1 MGIHNSFRLLTVWR
15 VANQT
20 NMKAF
25 VTLCSVLAGTAAADS
40 QYIQNVV
47 PLSQPLGVA
56 PLVAPYGVYSA
67 PLSPVSVAKVVDL
80 QLESSLPYSTML
92 IKRDAE
98 PNAPYVYQAKVDNPE
113 DGSKYE
119 IGVQV
124 DRFGHGQS
132 HQQIER
138 QPTFGTVRD
147 NYLMGQRM
155 AQNRNDLRQ
164 SNQMRTENRQMG
176 GMMPGENV
184 MGQKQRTTYR
194 MDGNMMSQGMR
205 NQMVRDQDQMASGM
219 YTMMDQRQRENMNQR
234 MQEMRRRSGNAVDR
248 GMMDSM
254 AQPDQMQSRR
264 MIKRDADPSFQYTVA
279 SGHPASQSQYRMG
292 QNMRDQSQ
300 YRMGNMRDQVF
311 GDGLMNNQRLA
322 HGRNLGRTNTN
333 LVNQMVRGNLVK
345 SNQMHSR
352 GIIKREAD
360 SFMAYNLPSNYM
372 MPYVGY
378 QVQVPSMI
386 GYPHPAP
393 VYMMA

>member
-1 MGIHNSFRLLTVWR
+1 MG
-15 VANQT
+15 
-20 NMKAF
+20 
-25 VTLCSVLAGTAAADS
+25 
-40 QYIQNVV
+40 
-47 PLSQPLGVA
+47 
-56 PLVAPYGVYSA
+56 
-67 PLSPVSVAKVVDL
+67 
-80 QLESSLPYSTML
+80 
-92 IKRDAE
+92 
-98 PNAPYVYQAKVDNPE
+98 
-113 DGSKYE
+113 YE
-119 IGVQV
+119 IGIQV

-138 QPTFGTVRD
+138 QPTFGTVLD

-155 AQNRNDLRQ
+155 PQNRNDLRQ

-176 GMMPGENV
+176 SMMPKENV
-184 MGQKQRTTYR
+184 MGQRQRVTYR

-205 NQMVRDQDQMASGM
+205 NQMVRDQDRMASRM

-234 MQEMRRRSGNAVDR
+234 VQEMRRGNGNAVDR
-248 GMMDSM
+248 RMMDSM

-264 MIKRDADPSFQYTVA
+264 MIKRDVDPSFQYTVA

-300 YRMGNMRDQVF
+300 YRMGNMRDQSQYRMGNMRDQVF

-322 HGRNLGRTNTN
+322 HGSNLGRMNSN
-333 LVNQMVRGNLVK
+333 SVNQMERGNLVK
-345 SNQMHSR
+345 SNQMHSH

-386 GYPHPAP
+386 GYPHPA

>member
-1 MGIHNSFRLLTVWR
+1 MGIHNSFKLLTAWR

-25 VTLCSVLAGTAAADS
+25 VTICSVLAGTAAADS
-40 QYIQNVV
+40 QYIHNVV

-80 QLESSLPYSTML
+80 QLEPSLPYSTML
-92 IKRDAE
+92 IKREAE

-124 DRFGHGQS
+124 DRFGNGQS

-176 GMMPGENV
+176 SMMPKENV
-184 MGQKQRTTYR
+184 IAQRQRVTYR

-205 NQMVRDQDQMASGM
+205 NQMVRDQDRMASRM
-219 YTMMDQRQRENMNQR
+219 YTMMDQMERGNLNQR
-234 MQEMRRRSGNAVDR
+234 MQEMRRRNGNAVDR
-248 GMMDSM
+248 RMMDSM
-254 AQPDQMQSRR
+254 AQ
-264 MIKRDADPSFQYTVA
+264 
-279 SGHPASQSQYRMG
+279 
-292 QNMRDQSQ
+292 
-300 YRMGNMRDQVF
+300 
-311 GDGLMNNQRLA
+311 
-322 HGRNLGRTNTN
+322 
-333 LVNQMVRGNLVK
+333 
-345 SNQMHSR
+345 
-352 GIIKREAD
+352 
-360 SFMAYNLPSNYM
+360 
-372 MPYVGY
+372 
-378 QVQVPSMI
+378 
-386 GYPHPAP
+386 
-393 VYMMA
+393 

>member
-15 VANQT
+15 VENQI

-47 PLSQPLGVA
+47 PLSQPLGIA
-56 PLVAPYGVYSA
+56 SLVAPYGVYSA

-80 QLESSLPYSTML
+80 QLEPSLPYSTML
-92 IKRDAE
+92 IKREAE
-98 PNAPYVYQAKVDNPE
+98 PDAPYVYQAKVDNPE
-113 DGSKYE
+113 DGSTYE
-119 IGVQV
+119 IGVKV
-124 DRFGHGQS
+124 DRFGNGQS

-138 QPTFGTVRD
+138 QPTLGTVRD

-155 AQNRNDLRQ
+155 ALSRNDLRR

-176 GMMPGENV
+176 GMMPKENV
-184 MGQKQRTTYR
+184 MGQRQRVTYR

-205 NQMVRDQDQMASGM
+205 NQMVRDQDRMASGM
-219 YTMMDQRQRENMNQR
+219 YSMMDQRQTENMNQR
-234 MQEMRRRSGNAVDR
+234 MQEMRRGSGNAIDR
-248 GMMDSM
+248 RMMDSM
-254 AQPDQMQSRR
+254 AQRNQMQSRR

-300 YRMGNMRDQVF
+300 YRMGNMRVQVF
-311 GDGLMNNQRLA
+311 GDGLMNDPRLA
-322 HGRNLGRTNTN
+322 HGRNLVR
-333 LVNQMVRGNLVK
+333 VNSNSVNHMVRGNLVK
-345 SNQMHSR
+345 TNQMHSR

-360 SFMAYNLPSNYM
+360 SSMAYNLPSNYM

-386 GYPHPAP
+386 WYPHPAP

>member
-15 VANQT
+15 VENQI

-40 QYIQNVV
+40 QYIQNMV

-67 PLSPVSVAKVVDL
+67 PVSPVSVAKVVDL
-80 QLESSLPYSTML
+80 QLEPSLTYSTML

-98 PNAPYVYQAKVDNPE
+98 PDAPYVYQAKVDNPE
-113 DGSKYE
+113 DGSTYE

-124 DRFGHGQS
+124 DRFGNGQS

-138 QPTFGTVRD
+138 QPTFGTLRD

-155 AQNRNDLRQ
+155 AQNTNDLRR
-164 SNQMRTENRQMG
+164 SNQMRTENRQLG

-184 MGQKQRTTYR
+184 MGQKQRTAYH
-194 MDGNMMSQGMR
+194 MMSQGMR
-205 NQMVRDQDQMASGM
+205 NQMVRDQDRMASGL
-219 YTMMDQRQRENMNQR
+219 YTMMDQRQTENMNQR
-234 MQEMRRRSGNAVDR
+234 KQEMRRESGNAADR
-248 GMMDSM
+248 RMMDSM
-254 AQPDQMQSRR
+254 AQPNQMQSQR
-264 MIKRDADPSFQYTVA
+264 MIKRDANPSFQYTVA

-292 QNMRDQSQ
+292 QNMRDRSQ
-300 YRMGNMRDQVF
+300 YRMGNLRDQIF
-311 GDGLMNNQRLA
+311 GDGLMNDQRLA
-322 HGRNLGRTNTN
+322 HGRNLGRMNSN
-333 LVNQMVRGNLVK
+333 SVNQMERGNLVK
-345 SNQMHSR
+345 TNQMHSR

-360 SFMAYNLPSNYM
+360 SSMAYNLPSNYM

-386 GYPHPAP
+386 WYPHPAP

>member
-1 MGIHNSFRLLTVWR
+1 MGIHNSFKLLTAWR

-40 QYIQNVV
+40 QYIHNAV
-47 PLSQPLGVA
+47 PLSQPLGIA

-80 QLESSLPYSTML
+80 QLEPSLPYSTML

-113 DGSKYE
+113 DGSMYE

-138 QPTFGTVRD
+138 QPTFGTLQD
-147 NYLMGQRM
+147 NYLMGQR
-155 AQNRNDLRQ
+155 
-164 SNQMRTENRQMG
+164 
-176 GMMPGENV
+176 
-184 MGQKQRTTYR
+184 QRVTYR

-205 NQMVRDQDQMASGM
+205 NQMVRDQDRMASGM
-219 YTMMDQRQRENMNQR
+219 YSMTDQRQRENMNQR
-234 MQEMRRRSGNAVDR
+234 MQEMRRGSGNAVDR
-248 GMMDSM
+248 RMMDSM
-254 AQPDQMQSRR
+254 AQRNQMQSQR

-279 SGHPASQSQYRMG
+279 SGHPASQSQHRMG

-322 HGRNLGRTNTN
+322 HGRSLGRMNSN
-333 LVNQMVRGNLVK
+333 SVNQMERGYLVK
-345 SNQMHSR
+345 TNQMHSR
-352 GIIKREAD
+352 GIIKRKAD
-360 SFMAYNLPSNYM
+360 TSMAYNLPSNYM

-386 GYPHPAP
+386 RYPHPAP

>member
-40 QYIQNVV
+40 QYIHNAV
-47 PLSQPLGVA
+47 PLSQPLGIA

-80 QLESSLPYSTML
+80 QLEPSLPYSTML

-138 QPTFGTVRD
+138 QPTFGTLQD
-147 NYLMGQRM
+147 NYPMGQRM
-155 AQNRNDLRQ
+155 ALSRNDLRQ

-176 GMMPGENV
+176 SMMPGENV
-184 MGQKQRTTYR
+184 MGQRQRVTYR

-205 NQMVRDQDQMASGM
+205 NQMVRDQ
-219 YTMMDQRQRENMNQR
+219 
-234 MQEMRRRSGNAVDR
+234 
-248 GMMDSM
+248 
-254 AQPDQMQSRR
+254 
-264 MIKRDADPSFQYTVA
+264 
-279 SGHPASQSQYRMG
+279 SQYRMG
-292 QNMRDQSQ
+292 QNMRDRSQ

-322 HGRNLGRTNTN
+322 HGRNLGRMNSN
-333 LVNQMVRGNLVK
+333 SMVNQMERGNLVK

-360 SFMAYNLPSNYM
+360 SFMAYNLLSNYM
-372 MPYVGY
+372 MPYAGY